1 MAELDM
7 VMEFKFGPMAPNM
20 KDTGRMESSTVKE
33 SSTMLM
39 EMFTK
44 VLYIF

>member
-7 VMEFKFGPMAPNM
+7 VTEFKFGLMVLNM
-20 KDTGRMESSTVKE
+20 RDIGKTVSSTVKE